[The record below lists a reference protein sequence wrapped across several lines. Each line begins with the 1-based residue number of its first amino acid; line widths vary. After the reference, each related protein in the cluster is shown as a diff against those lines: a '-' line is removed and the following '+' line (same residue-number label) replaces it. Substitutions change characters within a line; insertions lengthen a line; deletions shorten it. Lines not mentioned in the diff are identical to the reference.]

1 MPTVSVSEFAR
12 LFEYSNQ
19 RVSDM
24 VAEGMPAGPPALGRG
39 GRQIN
44 IRNAHDWLVQKAVA
58 KVKTPDGGETKE
70 QAELR
75 KSRADAD
82 LAELKAAEM
91 RGELVRLEAIEQLI
105 DRVMTLCATQLD
117 GLGGRMAGRLAGESD
132 PAVIRQV
139 LLDECRI
146 IRSAMA
152 AEFEAGAVAAP
163 SGEGD
168 QAATDE
174 DGGPVGGPVPRAAG
188 RKRRAGTVA
197 Q

>member
-1 MPTVSVSEFAR
+1 MTTVSQAEFGR
-12 LFEYSNQ
+12 LFDISANA
-19 RVSDM
+19 VSDL
-24 VAEGMPAGPPALGRG
+24 VAQGMPSSVAGKGKPRLVH
-39 GRQIN
+39 
-44 IRNAHDWLVQKAVA
+44 IRTAHEWLVARAVSRA
-58 KVKTPDGGETKE
+58 KTPDGGETKE

-82 LAELKAAEM
+82 LAELKASEM
-91 RGELVRLEAIEQLI
+91 RGELVRLEAMEQLI

-152 AEFEAGAVAAP
+152 AEFEASSVTAP

-168 QAATDE
+168 QAASDE
-174 DGGPVGGPVPRAAG
+174 DGGPVGGPVPNPSG
-188 RKRRAGTVA
+188 RKRRTRAVA